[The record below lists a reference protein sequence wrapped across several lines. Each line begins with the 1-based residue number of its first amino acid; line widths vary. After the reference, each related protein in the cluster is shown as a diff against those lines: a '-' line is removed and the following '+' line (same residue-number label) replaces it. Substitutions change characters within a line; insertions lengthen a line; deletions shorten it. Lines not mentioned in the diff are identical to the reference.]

1 LIAVEAPVRYNRL
14 KKRGDIV
21 VYGKNGAPCLIVECK
36 APKVV
41 VNQVVFDQ
49 VAMYNME
56 LKVPFLAVTNGLV
69 HFACYID
76 HEQEK
81 IFFLK
86 EIPVFEE
93 MVKRQSS

>member
-1 LIAVEAPVRYNRL
+1 
-14 KKRGDIV
+14 
-21 VYGKNGAPCLIVECK
+21 
-36 APKVV
+36 
-41 VNQVVFDQ
+41 
-49 VAMYNME
+49 MYNME